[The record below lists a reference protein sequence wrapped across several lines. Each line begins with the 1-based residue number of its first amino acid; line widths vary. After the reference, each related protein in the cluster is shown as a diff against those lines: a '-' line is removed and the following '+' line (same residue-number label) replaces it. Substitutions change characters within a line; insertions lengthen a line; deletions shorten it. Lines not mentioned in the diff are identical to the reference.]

1 MNSERWCLDSTG
13 WSERR
18 KRAWKHTDNIAV
30 TFSVGHSARLVVRLP
45 LPLYPQ
51 TTTVKQFI
59 HWTAC
64 WSSQRSCRLY
74 TEVKE
79 TRNYK
84 KAAKRQPGI
93 VRVIRSARLE
103 TSQNIGVKMPQP
115 DPNTS
120 LCVLSCMYSIC
131 VIYAVFNHVTAE
143 TCTLCALRCV
153 LSMHGSLHKVK
164 CHHLYSYPLPVFD
177 TNAHKTQ
184 THFINNNSS
193 FRLFLSLCTST
204 VFLWDSYQIFFN
216 ILLKHIKYSQ
226 L

>member
-1 MNSERWCLDSTG
+1 MNSERRWCLDSTG

-103 TSQNIGVKMPQP
+103 TSQNKGVKMPQP

-164 CHHLYSYPLPVFD
+164 CHHLYSYPLPEE
-177 TNAHKTQ
+177 KE
-184 THFINNNSS
+184 SS
-193 FRLFLSLCTST
+193 ALCSR
-204 VFLWDSYQIFFN
+204 
-216 ILLKHIKYSQ
+216 H
-226 L
+226 

>member
-1 MNSERWCLDSTG
+1 MSPQHTEVNPWMNSERRWCLDSTG

-93 VRVIRSARLE
+93 VRVIRSAHLE
-103 TSQNIGVKMPQP
+103 TSQNKGVKMPQP

-120 LCVLSCMYSIC
+120 LCVLSYLCNIC
-131 VIYAVFNHVTAE
+131 CIQSCDCRDTYTV
-143 TCTLCALRCV
+143 CAKMCV
-153 LSMHGSLHKVK
+153 VHAWIFTQSKMPSFIFIPFAWGEREQRA
-164 CHHLYSYPLPVFD
+164 LYSTLMHIRHRP
-177 TNAHKTQ
+177 
-184 THFINNNSS
+184 
-193 FRLFLSLCTST
+193 
-204 VFLWDSYQIFFN
+204 
-216 ILLKHIKYSQ
+216 IL
-226 L
+226 

>member
-1 MNSERWCLDSTG
+1 MNSERRWCLDSTG

-103 TSQNIGVKMPQP
+103 TSQNKGVKIPQP

-143 TCTLCALRCV
+143 TCTLCALCV
-153 LSMHGSLHKVK
+153 VHAWIFTQSKMPSFIFIPFAWGEREQRT
-164 CHHLYSYPLPVFD
+164 LYSTLMHIRHRP
-177 TNAHKTQ
+177 
-184 THFINNNSS
+184 
-193 FRLFLSLCTST
+193 
-204 VFLWDSYQIFFN
+204 
-216 ILLKHIKYSQ
+216 IL
-226 L
+226 